1 MRWNLSTKLV
11 VAYSG
16 LLALMAGAL
25 SVGIYWQLQRS
36 QRAELQDRL
45 LGTVSLAA
53 LQIDSAY
60 QSVNDQPKDTDSDPI
75 VNQKILQD
83 IQASEP
89 RIVRLYIV
97 QLRNG
102 HYSVT
107 SDYRPGGNRLPQS
120 PTLVGDVCSDLPH
133 LLQQQTKI
141 QAPITETT
149 IRTNR
154 EGIAVLH
161 GYAPIQSQLRRSD
174 SILVIEMDAT
184 SVGQNTVRVFIIA
197 GGILG
202 VMWLIAL
209 PLLGWL
215 ARSLV
220 VQPNLHSNHGI
231 LQLQAA
237 FKELQNYSQNLEHT
251 VKERTKELSESQNL
265 LYLVINNLPQSIF
278 WKDRE
283 NIYLGCNQSFAEVA
297 GLEPGEI
304 IGKTDYDMPWAKEE
318 AGFYI
323 ECDRRIRE
331 SKEPEFGIIEPM
343 SNGKGKQGWL
353 ETNKIPLQN
362 LDGEVMGVI
371 GIFQD
376 ITHYKEAEDAA
387 HQANRTKTE
396 FLANMSHELRTPLN
410 AILGMA
416 DGLQEQVFGSINEK
430 QHKALGTI
438 ESSGKHLLELINDIL
453 DLSKIES
460 GHVALDCH
468 PTAIAPLCNSSLAFI
483 KERALRKQIH
493 LKTELPHKS
502 PLLFI
507 DERRIRQVL
516 INLLDNAVKFTP
528 DGGCITLMVKSGP
541 PLPISTQDSYKVAN
555 SLKISVIDTGIGI
568 IPENIPKLFQPF
580 IQIDS
585 ALNRQYNGTGLG
597 LSLVKRIVKLHGGE
611 VKVTSQVDNGSC
623 FSITLPCANETQIAN
638 TTDASIYTGI
648 EQPTQV
654 NERGPIVLLTEDNE
668 ANVITLSNYL
678 QAKGYHLIIAR
689 NGEEAI
695 SLSKSQQPD
704 VIIMDIQMP
713 QMDGLEAIRHIRRD
727 PALAHIPIIA
737 LTALAME
744 GDRDRCLEAG
754 ANEYLSK
761 PVKLKQLDQL
771 IQQLLSNRNS

>member
-120 PTLVGDVCSDLPH
+120 PTRVGDVCSDLPH

-283 NIYLGCNQSFAEVA
+283 NTFLGCNQSFAEVA

-318 AGFYI
+318 ASFYI

>member
-120 PTLVGDVCSDLPH
+120 PTRVGDVCSDLPH

-283 NIYLGCNQSFAEVA
+283 NIYLGCNQSFTEVA
-297 GLEPGEI
+297 GLEPGDI

-468 PTAIAPLCNSSLAFI
+468 PTAIAPLCTSSLAFI